1 MKILPD
7 SLSYSFKMF
16 QGIISDIPLQQR
28 SVIFATFADDANVS
42 RSIRCILMRTLRHTL
57 DLYRQTKSLQV
68 PKRPSIS
75 QSTLSHYAHGA
86 CMGGLW
92 KNIACVRTLY

>member
-1 MKILPD
+1 ML
-7 SLSYSFKMF
+7 
-16 QGIISDIPLQQR
+16 LQQS
-28 SVIFATFADDANVS
+28 SVIFAAFADDANVS

-75 QSTLSHYAHGA
+75 QSTLSHSAHGA
-86 CMGGLW
+86 CMGGLRS
-92 KNIACVRTLY
+92 KKACVRKLYRSMAK